1 MYLTKSYFLNR
12 ITKTFA
18 FQSAAPVEFQYRI
31 DILSQDPALTIEPME
46 GTIDQLHVTDITVT
60 YAPTA
65 FCTSR
70 LSVAII
76 VSQFHIQPFIC
87 TFIGKCLPG
96 LAR

>member
-1 MYLTKSYFLNR
+1 MPK
-12 ITKTFA
+12 
-18 FQSAAPVEFQYRI
+18 
-31 DILSQDPALTIEPME
+31 
-46 GTIDQLHVTDITVT
+46 GTIDQSDVTNITVT

-70 LSVAII
+70 LSIAII

-87 TFIGKCLPG
+87 TFIGKCIPG

>member
-1 MYLTKSYFLNR
+1 MEGNIKSTKE
-12 ITKTFA
+12 KK
-18 FQSAAPVEFQYRI
+18 
-31 DILSQDPALTIEPME
+31 LSFDKFPPL
-46 GTIDQLHVTDITVT
+46 GTIDQLNVTHITVT

-70 LSVAII
+70 LSVAIV

>member
-1 MYLTKSYFLNR
+1 
-12 ITKTFA
+12 
-18 FQSAAPVEFQYRI
+18 
-31 DILSQDPALTIEPME
+31 ME
-46 GTIDQLHVTDITVT
+46 GNKTKKKNSSTKNKFVFFFSKGIIDQLNVTNITVT

-76 VSQFHIQPFIC
+76 VSQFHVQPFIC

>member
-1 MYLTKSYFLNR
+1 
-12 ITKTFA
+12 
-18 FQSAAPVEFQYRI
+18 
-31 DILSQDPALTIEPME
+31 ME
-46 GTIDQLHVTDITVT
+46 GIIDQSNVTNITVT

-87 TFIGKCLPG
+87 TFVGKCLPG